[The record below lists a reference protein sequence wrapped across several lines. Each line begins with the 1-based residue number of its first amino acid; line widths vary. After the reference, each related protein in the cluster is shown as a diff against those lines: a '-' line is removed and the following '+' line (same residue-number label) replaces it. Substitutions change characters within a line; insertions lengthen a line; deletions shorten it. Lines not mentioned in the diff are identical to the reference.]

1 MYQEESN
8 RCSPQGQERKELFR
22 GGYLVKR
29 VSRMPHTNP
38 RTTNMGESKQLLSMI
53 IEDANNEEYFINP
66 RNVIYVKRREKFW
79 KILLS
84 NGEVIMTKNAE
95 GAMAI
100 ANKIK
105 QL

>member
-1 MYQEESN
+1 
-8 RCSPQGQERKELFR
+8 
-22 GGYLVKR
+22 
-29 VSRMPHTNP
+29 MPHTNP

>member
-1 MYQEESN
+1 
-8 RCSPQGQERKELFR
+8 
-22 GGYLVKR
+22 
-29 VSRMPHTNP
+29 
-38 RTTNMGESKQLLSMI
+38 MI

-66 RNVIYVKRREKFW
+66 RNVIYVKRRENFW

-105 QL
+105 KL

>member
-1 MYQEESN
+1 
-8 RCSPQGQERKELFR
+8 
-22 GGYLVKR
+22 
-29 VSRMPHTNP
+29 MPHTNP
-38 RTTNMGESKQLLSMI
+38 RTTNMGESKQLPSMI

>member
-1 MYQEESN
+1 
-8 RCSPQGQERKELFR
+8 
-22 GGYLVKR
+22 
-29 VSRMPHTNP
+29 MPHTNP

-53 IEDANNEEYFINP
+53 IEDANNEEYFINT

-84 NGEVIMTKNAE
+84 NGEVIMTKNSE